1 MSPSSKM
8 TGKTGCFLPRGCEA
22 ILPAQI
28 DASGHY
34 SAIHLAIGRPLA
46 VGSAVETEIFFFRE
60 VGLLGRP
67 GTEVGKRWVSW
78 FITPIYPICK

>member
-46 VGSAVETEIFFFRE
+46 VGSAVETEIFFFGRLAYLDVPE
-60 VGLLGRP
+60 RKLGKD
-67 GTEVGKRWVSW
+67 G
-78 FITPIYPICK
+78 

>member
-8 TGKTGCFLPRGCEA
+8 MGKTGCFLPRRSEA
-22 ILPAQI
+22 ILPAQV

-46 VGSAVETEIFFFRE
+46 VGKMFFPE
-60 VGLLGRP
+60 VGLLWMSRDG
-67 GTEVGKRWVSW
+67 SW
-78 FITPIYPICK
+78 EKISA